1 MESSRSSYQQRHR
14 GGGDGVQQNMGK
26 YRSVAGSGGGT
37 PGQYTRPP
45 PPLVGVQLL
54 PSTNHCSVSVIADV
68 CVSAKQKGKELK
80 EKTPMCLVNE
90 LARFNKIEH
99 HYKLTDE
106 TGPAHKKSFTVCLK
120 IGDKE
125 EYIAS
130 GASIKKAQ
138 HAGAAIALEKTQYKH
153 PTPKV
158 KNTNTKM
165 VTPTVEL
172 NGLAMK
178 IGEVPEYS
186 IVRRTRSP

>member
-1 MESSRSSYQQRHR
+1 MNQFGPPPPPTSAGTVMLNSPHSLAPSGSSTGPPDHRQLTAGVQHSGAPMESSRSSYQQRHR

-90 LARFNKIEH
+90 LARFNKVTCFL
-99 HYKLTDE
+99 YLNN
-106 TGPAHKKSFTVCLK
+106 K
-120 IGDKE
+120 ILYYG
-125 EYIAS
+125 Y
-130 GASIKKAQ
+130 
-138 HAGAAIALEKTQYKH
+138 HC
-153 PTPKV
+153 V
-158 KNTNTKM
+158 
-165 VTPTVEL
+165 V
-172 NGLAMK
+172 
-178 IGEVPEYS
+178 IGK
-186 IVRRTRSP
+186 